1 MSAPVWLPA
10 LLPFGGSW
18 EDYAN
23 KVYAV
28 FETDF
33 ITNPA
38 SFRGSR
44 IGLRLMPVFK
54 EKPAAFWH
62 LIQEGRV
69 EEDRTPD
76 LRRCERIAWIRAII
90 DNVTDPAVR
99 VWENERLG
107 DGGTRQSVLLWL
119 HEEDFLI
126 VLGKRSGYYLL
137 VTAYPITHSH
147 KRRKLQQEYDD
158 FCASHP

>member
-1 MSAPVWLPA
+1 MSAPSWLPN

-18 EDYAN
+18 DEYAD
-23 KVYAV
+23 KVYGV
-28 FETDF
+28 FEADF
-33 ITNPA
+33 ITKTA

-62 LIQEGRV
+62 LIQEGKV

-90 DNVTDPAVR
+90 DNANDPAVR

-107 DGGTRQSVLLWL
+107 KGGTRRNVLLWL
-119 HEEDFLI
+119 YEHDFLV

-137 VTAYPITHSH
+137 VTAYPITRPHT
-147 KRRKLQQEYDD
+147 RRKLQQEYEG
-158 FCASHP
+158 FRASKP